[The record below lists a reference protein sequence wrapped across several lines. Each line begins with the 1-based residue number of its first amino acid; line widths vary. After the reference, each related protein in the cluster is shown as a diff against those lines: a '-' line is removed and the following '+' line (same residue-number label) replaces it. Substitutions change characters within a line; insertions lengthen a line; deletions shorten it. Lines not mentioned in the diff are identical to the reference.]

1 MIKIQKQQNNSTTK
15 QNISVLTQNS
25 SSESS
30 SAAIRTA
37 TARELT
43 EYEKS
48 KLASIEDKAQQNKIE
63 VIRLNGTRIK
73 PDSETKTV
81 NINVGDL
88 AFKSA
93 VTSKEI
99 DSNELF
105 FIKCSLD

>member
-15 QNISVLTQNS
+15 QNISVLSQNNS
-25 SSESS
+25 SES

-73 PDSETKTV
+73 PDADTKTV